1 MKKAILLLI
10 LYLCSLSSMS
20 QSLLFYYRDAQK
32 IFTPKQIKQIPF
44 QAYPKNTINFGKDS
58 SNHWMKIQIK
68 NEETIDNKYFVELG
82 FPWLDSVSF
91 YSAKG
96 NLIKKLSW
104 KTPLNER
111 YFEHQNFVL
120 PIEINAHSDT
130 TIYCRFYKKT
140 MLINGTINIAKES
153 FFLRIKSFDYAFFGV
168 FGGIMLTISLFS
180 MFLFLVSKE
189 SIYLYYSGYSLLYI
203 LFNLSVQGYFLPI
216 YQKGFWIITANEI
229 ASWFL
234 WLSQIC
240 MMFFIRAFLWENKT
254 LPKWLKKVWKTSI
267 FLMNCII
274 FLKIVWIYY
283 IDKYHDVPNSILL
296 AITFCFLSSIITG
309 FLMALIALIKNINP
323 QPTKLYFI
331 GIMPFFIFSIGSYL
345 RNLDLIENHWLLGP
359 HSMVATITF
368 DVLVLMVGLGFRYRN
383 LRFEKEKQT
392 RLAIENQLRLL
403 QEKERISRDLHDN
416 VGSQLTII
424 SSGIDN
430 AAYLAEKQK
439 LSPEKLLQINETVR
453 ETVQNLRD
461 SIWATH
467 QNEISVENFKTRL
480 RQYLAKSVND
490 NLTFQVNL
498 AGKDMLLSSTLA
510 LTLFRII
517 QEAIQNSLKHAK
529 ASEISIIGQFDDE
542 RSIIEIT
549 DNGTGFDP
557 NQTAKTES
565 YGLNNMKQR
574 IENLAGNLTIASK
587 LNEGTKI
594 TLEFPTNRANV
605 V

>member
-1 MKKAILLLI
+1 MKKLI
-10 LYLCSLSSMS
+10 LFVVSCLLSLPSRS
-20 QSLLFYYRDAQK
+20 QSLLSYYRDTEK
-32 IFTPKQIKQIPF
+32 VFTPKLIIQIPF
-44 QAYPKNTINFGKDS
+44 KTYPKNTINFGKDS

-68 NEETIDNKYFVELG
+68 NEENIDNKYFVELG
-82 FPWLDSVSF
+82 FPWLDSVSY

-96 NLIKKLSW
+96 NLIKSFSW

-120 PIEINAHSDT
+120 PIELNAHRDT

-203 LFNLSVQGYFLPI
+203 LFNLSLQGYFLPI

-229 ASWFL
+229 DSWFL
-234 WLSQIC
+234 WFSQMC
-240 MMFFIRAFLWENKT
+240 MMYFIRAFLWEKKT
-254 LPKWLKKVWKTSI
+254 LPNWLKNVWKTSI
-267 FLMNCII
+267 ILMNCII
-274 FLKIVWIYY
+274 FLKTIWIFY
-283 IDKYHDVPNSILL
+283 INKYNDVPNSILL
-296 AITFCFLSSIITG
+296 AITFCFLSSVITG
-309 FLMALIALIKNINP
+309 FLLAIVALIKNINP
-323 QPTKLYFI
+323 LATKLYFV
-331 GIMPFFIFSIGSYL
+331 GIIPFFLFSIFSYV
-345 RNLDLIENHWLLGP
+345 RNFGLIENHWLLGA
-359 HSMVATITF
+359 HSMAACIAF

-383 LRFEKEKQT
+383 LRLEKEKQT

-430 AAYLAEKQK
+430 AAYLAEKKK
-439 LSPEKLLQINETVR
+439 LNPEKLLQINETVR

-467 QNEISVENFKTRL
+467 QNEISIDNFQTRL
-480 RQYLAKSVND
+480 RQYLAKSVSD
-490 NLTFQVNL
+490 NLTFHVNL
-498 AGKDMLLSSTLA
+498 AGQNVLLSSTLA

-529 ASEISIIGQFDDE
+529 ASEISINGQFEDE
-542 RSIIEIT
+542 KGKIEIT
-549 DNGTGFDP
+549 DNGTGFNT
-557 NQTAKTES
+557 NQIANAES

-574 IENLAGNLTIASK
+574 IEDLAGNIKILSQP
-587 LNEGTKI
+587 NEGTKI
-594 TLEFPTNRANV
+594 ILEFLTK
-605 V
+605 

>member
-1 MKKAILLLI
+1 MKKLLL
-10 LYLCSLSSMS
+10 LALFCWLALPSKS
-20 QSLLFYYRDAQK
+20 QSFLYYYRDAEK
-32 IFTPKQIKQIPF
+32 AFTAKQISNIPF
-44 QAYPKNTINFGKDS
+44 KTYPKNTINFGKDS
-58 SNHWMKIQIK
+58 SNHWMKIQLK
-68 NEETIDNKYFVELG
+68 NEENIDNKYFVELG

-96 NLIKKLSW
+96 GLIKKLSW

-120 PIEINAHSDT
+120 PIEINANSDT
-130 TIYCRFYKKT
+130 TIYCQFYKKT
-140 MLINGTINIAKES
+140 MLINGTINITKES
-153 FFLRIKSFDYAFFGV
+153 YFLRIKSFDYAFFGV
-168 FGGIMLTISLFS
+168 FGGIMLTISMFS

-203 LFNLSVQGYFLPI
+203 IFNLSVQGYFLPF
-216 YQKGFWIITANEI
+216 YQKGFWIISANEI

-234 WLSQIC
+234 WLSQMC
-240 MMFFIRAFLWENKT
+240 MMYFIRAFLWENKS
-254 LPKWLKKVWKTSI
+254 LPKWLKIVWKSSI

-274 FLKIVWIYY
+274 FLKIVWVYY
-283 IDKYHDVPNSILL
+283 IEKYHDVPNGILL
-296 AITFCFLSSIITG
+296 AITFCFLSSVITG
-309 FLMALIALIKNINP
+309 FLLALIALMKNINP
-323 QPTKLYFI
+323 QATKLYFI
-331 GIMPFFIFSIGSYL
+331 GITPFFLFSIFSYL
-345 RNLDLIENHWLLGP
+345 RNLDLIENHWLLGQ

-368 DVLVLMVGLGFRYRN
+368 DVLVLMIGLGFRYRN
-383 LRFEKEKQT
+383 LRLEKEKQT

-467 QNEISVENFKTRL
+467 QNEISIDNFQLRL
-480 RQYLAKSVND
+480 RQYLTKSVGD
-490 NLTFQVNL
+490 SLVFDVNFD
-498 AGKDMLLSSTLA
+498 GKNILLSSTLA
-510 LTLFRII
+510 LALFRII

-529 ASEISIIGQFDDE
+529 ASQILITGHFDKKQGKVEIS
-542 RSIIEIT
+542 
-549 DNGTGFDP
+549 DNGVGFDT
-557 NQTAKTES
+557 NQSLKTES

-574 IENLAGNLTIASK
+574 ITDLGGSLKIDAW

-594 TLEFPTNRANV
+594 TLEFSTK
-605 V
+605 